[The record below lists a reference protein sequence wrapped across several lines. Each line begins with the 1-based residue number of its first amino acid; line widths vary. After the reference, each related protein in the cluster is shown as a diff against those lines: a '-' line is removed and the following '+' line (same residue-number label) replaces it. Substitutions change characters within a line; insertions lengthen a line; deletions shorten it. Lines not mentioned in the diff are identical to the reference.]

1 MAIKYDKKAAQDIEF
16 SYNTPD
22 IANQRLRT
30 LQALGINA
38 GERVLDVGCGTG
50 FLAKELAMLVGED
63 GYVLGVD
70 NSADMLEGGRERCEV
85 FPQIELQQAA
95 ADALPV
101 DDNSFDVVTCT
112 QVLLYVPDLTAV
124 LAELYRVLKP
134 GGRITIV
141 ETDWRGVVIN
151 SDDDAL
157 SRQILSAFTEA
168 VPHANL
174 PPTLIPLLRGQ
185 GFNVLRVEP
194 IPIINTS
201 MTPANFSA
209 FAMEWLSGIAEKQ
222 GSITSEEMVRW
233 REDLADKS
241 AKGEYFFCVNRF
253 LFSATK

>member
-1 MAIKYDKKAAQDIEF
+1 MIKYDKKAAQDIEF

-22 IANQRLRT
+22 ITNQRLRT
-30 LQALGINA
+30 LQTLGINA

-50 FLAKELAMLVGED
+50 FLAKELAMLVGEG

-70 NSADMLEGGRERCEV
+70 NSADMLEGGRERCAV
-85 FPQIELQQAA
+85 FPQIELKQAA
-95 ADALPV
+95 ADDLPV
-101 DDNSFDVVTCT
+101 ADNSFDVVTCT

-134 GGRITIV
+134 GGRLAIV

-157 SRQILSAFTEA
+157 SRRVFSAFAGA
-168 VPHANL
+168 VPNPNL
-174 PPTLIPLLRGQ
+174 PPVLILLLREQ
-185 GFNVLRVEP
+185 GFHVLRVEP
-194 IPIINTS
+194 IPIVNTS

-209 FAMEWLSGIAEKQ
+209 FATEWQAGIAEEQ
-222 GSITSEEMVRW
+222 SCITGEEKARW
-233 REDLADKS
+233 LDDLADK
-241 AKGEYFFCVNRF
+241 ALKGEYFFCVNRF